1 MTILLQAFTF
11 PEMQISFDVVALIAL
26 IGTVTVFLWRKALLP
41 TIRGVRKVLQE
52 IDTLADS
59 RIKIDS
65 IYNELHP
72 NGGSSIRDAINR
84 IEMRLVQVEQKQNVY
99 LLESPQGIYET
110 DHEGNYIGVNR
121 TFLRMV
127 ARTEKEVLG
136 RGWVHCIADSDKERV
151 KKAWDEAVEH
161 GMEFSMIYDMID
173 VDGEIFKV
181 NAIAYP
187 MESPTTK
194 QIIGWLGTI
203 NKHHS
208 FENEKASFIENKNG

>member
-1 MTILLQAFTF
+1 MILLQALTV
-11 PEMQISFDVVALIAL
+11 PEVQISFDVVALMVAS
-26 IGTVTVFLWRKALLP
+26 VTAAIFLWRKALLP
-41 TIRGVRKVLQE
+41 TIRGVRKILTE
-52 IDTLADS
+52 IDTMADS
-59 RIKIDS
+59 RIKINS

-110 DHEGNYIGVNR
+110 DSDGNYIGVNR

-136 RGWVHCIADSDKERV
+136 RGWVHCIAEHDKDKV

-161 GMEFSMIYDMID
+161 GMEFSMIYDMMD
-173 VDGEIFKV
+173 VDGEVFKV

-208 FENEKASFIENKNG
+208 FENEKASMIENKNG